1 MMSEIKIV
9 QAGINDAE
17 LIAIISRETFYDTYA
32 AENTAANMA
41 KFMTQQFGKA
51 MLMSEVGAAGNYFF
65 LAYQNQEIAGYL
77 KLKESI
83 HPQLAGTQAIEISRI
98 YVCKP
103 FIGKSVGKALMQAA
117 IDFAKKNKKDWIWL
131 IAWKENK
138 RALEFYQKNGFEIF
152 AESTFVLGDDL
163 QSDWVLKRSIR

>member
-1 MMSEIKIV
+1 MSDIKIIR
-9 QAGINDAE
+9 AGIHEAE

-41 KFMTQQFGKA
+41 KFLTQQFGKA
-51 MLMSEVGAAGNYFF
+51 MLMAEVGAEGNHFY
-65 LAYQNQEIAGYL
+65 LAYKEGEVAGYL

-83 HPQLAGTQAIEISRI
+83 HPQLEGKSAIEISRI

-103 FIGKSVGKALMQAA
+103 FIGKAVGRALLQTA
-117 IDFAKKNKKDWIWL
+117 IDFAKEQAKDWLWL

-138 RALEFYQKNGFEIF
+138 KALRFYEANGFEIF

-163 QSDWVLKRSIR
+163 QSDWVLKRSIS

>member
-1 MMSEIKIV
+1 MSEIKIV
-9 QAGINDAE
+9 EAGINEAE

-41 KFMTQQFGKA
+41 KFLTQQFGKS
-51 MLMSEVGAAGNYFF
+51 MLMAEVGAKGNHFF
-65 LAYQNQEIAGYL
+65 LAYLDGEVAGYV
-77 KLKESI
+77 KLKEAT
-83 HPQLAGTQAIEISRI
+83 HPQIIGALAIEISRI

-103 FIGKSVGKALMQAA
+103 FIGKSVGKALLHAA
-117 IDFAKKNKKDWIWL
+117 IEFAKEHAKDCIWL

-152 AESTFVLGDDL
+152 AESTFMLGDDL

>member
-1 MMSEIKIV
+1 MSEIKIV
-9 QAGINDAE
+9 QVGINEAE

-41 KFMTQQFGKA
+41 KFLTQQFSKS
-51 MLMSEVGAAGNYFF
+51 MLMAEVGAPGNHFF
-65 LAYQNQEIAGYL
+65 LAYKEGVVAGYL
-77 KLKESI
+77 KLKEATHLQI
-83 HPQLAGTQAIEISRI
+83 IGEEAIEISRI

-103 FIGKSVGKALMQAA
+103 FIGKSVGKALLAAA
-117 IDFAKKNKKDWIWL
+117 IDFAKENAKECIWL

-152 AESTFVLGDDL
+152 AESTFVLGNDL

>member
-1 MMSEIKIV
+1 MSNIKIV
-9 QAGINDAE
+9 SAGIKEAE

-41 KFMTQQFGKA
+41 KFLTQQFSKA
-51 MLMSEVGAAGNYFF
+51 MLMEEVGAPGNHFF
-65 LAYQNQEIAGYL
+65 LAYKEGEVAGYL
-77 KLKESI
+77 KLKEATHSQI
-83 HPQLAGTQAIEISRI
+83 IGAQAIEISRI

-103 FIGKSVGKALMQAA
+103 FIGKSVGKALLVTA
-117 IDFAKKNKKDWIWL
+117 IAFAKEHAKDCIWL